1 MVIGQDVTVGH
12 TVIVHGAQ
20 IGDNT
25 IIGMGTVIMNH
36 AVVGENC
43 IIGANSL
50 ITERKEFPANSLI
63 MGSPAKVVRELSEDE
78 VKFLKLSAE
87 FYTQK
92 SKKYRDELKH
102 EVK

>member
-1 MVIGQDVTVGH
+1 M
-12 TVIVHGAQ
+12 HGAQ

-25 IIGMGTVIMNH
+25 IIGMSTVIMNH

-63 MGSPAKVVRELSEDE
+63 MGSPAKVIRELSEDE
-78 VKFLKLSAE
+78 IKFLNLVLS
-87 FYTQK
+87 FT
-92 SKKYRDELKH
+92 
-102 EVK
+102 